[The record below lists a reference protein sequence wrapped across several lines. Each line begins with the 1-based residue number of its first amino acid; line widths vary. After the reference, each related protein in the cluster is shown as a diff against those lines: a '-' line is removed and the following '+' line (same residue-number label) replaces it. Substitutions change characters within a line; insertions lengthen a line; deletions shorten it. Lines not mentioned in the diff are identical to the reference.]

1 MNRDDDGSKQWS
13 LTPEQSK
20 RLGFVP
26 SGEIAGCE
34 TGTKIIVGKRCSGKT
49 TDAIKESAATGRYIL
64 VPNRGMA
71 LNLANYAQELGLHIP
86 FPITVREWQKG
97 VAPNVKRRGV
107 IIDEGLI
114 MLEQLLG
121 THIHMITISER
132 EEYKDIFTHEY
143 LGKWVPGGGEFD

>member
-1 MNRDDDGSKQWS
+1 M
-13 LTPEQSK
+13 
-20 RLGFVP
+20 
-26 SGEIAGCE
+26 
-34 TGTKIIVGKRCSGKT
+34 GTKIIVGKRCSGKT

-64 VPNRGMA
+64 VPNRAMA
-71 LNLANYAQELGLHIP
+71 LNLADYAQELGFHIP
-86 FPITVREWQKG
+86 FPITVREWHKG

-132 EEYKDIFTHEY
+132 PEVDEEDQKINRDA
-143 LGKWVPGGGEFD
+143 FDATLYSLERTTDPWTKL

>member
-1 MNRDDDGSKQWS
+1 M
-13 LTPEQSK
+13 
-20 RLGFVP
+20 
-26 SGEIAGCE
+26 
-34 TGTKIIVGKRCSGKT
+34 GTKIIVGKRCSGKT
-49 TDAIKESAATGRYIL
+49 TDAIKESAETGRYIL

-71 LNLANYAQELGLHIP
+71 LNVAGYAKELGVHIP
-86 FPITVREWQKG
+86 FPITVREWSKG

-132 EEYKDIFTHEY
+132 PEVDEEDQKNNRDA
-143 LGKWVPGGGEFD
+143 FDATLYSLERTTDPWTKL

>member
-1 MNRDDDGSKQWS
+1 M
-13 LTPEQSK
+13 
-20 RLGFVP
+20 
-26 SGEIAGCE
+26 
-34 TGTKIIVGKRCSGKT
+34 GTKIIVGKRCSGKT

-86 FPITVREWQKG
+86 FPITVMEWQKG

-114 MLEQLLG
+114 MLEQLLE

-132 EEYKDIFTHEY
+132 PDVDEEENEKINRDA
-143 LGKWVPGGGEFD
+143 FDATLYSLERSTDPWTKL

>member
-1 MNRDDDGSKQWS
+1 M
-13 LTPEQSK
+13 
-20 RLGFVP
+20 
-26 SGEIAGCE
+26 
-34 TGTKIIVGKRCSGKT
+34 GTKIIVGKRRSGKT

-64 VPNRGMA
+64 VPNRAMA
-71 LNLANYAQELGLHIP
+71 LNLANYARELGLHIP

-114 MLEQLLG
+114 MLEQLLE

-132 EEYKDIFTHEY
+132 PDVDEEENEKINRDA
-143 LGKWVPGGGEFD
+143 FDATLYSLERSTDPWTKL